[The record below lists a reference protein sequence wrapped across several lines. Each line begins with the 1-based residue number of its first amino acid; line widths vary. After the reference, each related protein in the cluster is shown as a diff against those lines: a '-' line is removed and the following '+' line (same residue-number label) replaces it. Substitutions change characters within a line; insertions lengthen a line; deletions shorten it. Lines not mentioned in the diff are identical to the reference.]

1 MKYSKLDKNMQK
13 SGIDY
18 SLQEKDNLI
27 QIETDPENNDVAIDN
42 IKSAMIK
49 DEILVNSQPG
59 KFSVIQKDIKVYK
72 KSKEDQEESK

>member
-1 MKYSKLDKNMQK
+1 MRYSKLDKNMQR

-27 QIETDPENNDVAIDN
+27 QIETDPENNDIAIEN
-42 IKSAMIK
+42 IKSAMVK

-59 KFSVIQKDIKVYK
+59 KFSVIQRDIRVYK
-72 KSKEDQEESK
+72 KSKEESES

>member
-1 MKYSKLDKNMQK
+1 MKYSKLDKNMQR

-27 QIETDPENNDVAIDN
+27 QIETDPENNDIAIEN

-59 KFSVIQKDIKVYK
+59 KFSVIQKDIRVYK
-72 KSKEDQEESK
+72 KSKEEQES

>member
-13 SGIDY
+13 AGIDY

-27 QIETDPENNDVAIDN
+27 QIETDPENNDIAMEN

-49 DEILVNSQPG
+49 DEILVNSQLG

-72 KSKEDQEESK
+72 KSKEYQES

>member
-27 QIETDPENNDVAIDN
+27 QIETDPENNDIAIDN

-59 KFSVIQKDIKVYK
+59 KFSVIQKDIRVYK
-72 KSKEDQEESK
+72 KSKEEQESK

>member
-27 QIETDPENNDVAIDN
+27 QIETDPENNDIAIDN

>member
-72 KSKEDQEESK
+72 KSKEE

>member
-1 MKYSKLDKNMQK
+1 MQK

-27 QIETDPENNDVAIDN
+27 QIETDPENNDIAIDN